1 MKVMVLTMKLC
12 DILSVCENIAPK
24 ALAYDYDNVG
34 LIVGTLKDDINRVL
48 VALDC
53 TLPVIEE
60 AVEFG
65 ADLII
70 THHPL
75 LTSPVKR
82 ILPDMP
88 ETMAV
93 FRLIKNNIAH
103 IAMHTNL
110 DCARHGV
117 NDCIAEGLGLVN
129 TEAAGEDGLA
139 RMGELEIPMTLYEL
153 SLHVEEKLATKVRV
167 CGEAGRAIKSVA
179 VIGGS
184 GGSAVSDMRALGA
197 DVLITGEMK
206 HSQAIDAMHLGMCAI
221 VAGHFETETIVI
233 KSLVGRLQTQTNGVE
248 YRLATS
254 NRTPLWFL

>member
-1 MKVMVLTMKLC
+1 MKLC
-12 DILSVCENIAPK
+12 DILIVCENIAPK

-34 LIVGTLKDDINRVL
+34 LIVGTLKDDINKVL

-60 AVEFG
+60 AIEFG
-65 ADLII
+65 ADMII

-93 FRLIKNNIAH
+93 FRLIKNNIGH

-110 DCARHGV
+110 DCACYGV
-117 NDCIAEGLGLVN
+117 NDCIAESLELVN
-129 TEAAGEDGLA
+129 TEAVGVDGLA
-139 RMGELEIPMTLYEL
+139 RIGELESPMTLYEL
-153 SLHVEEKLATKVRV
+153 SIHVEEKLSTKVRV
-167 CGEAGRAIKSVA
+167 CGEAGRIIKSVA

-184 GGSAVSDMRALGA
+184 GGSCVSQMQELGA

-206 HSQAIDAMHLGMCAI
+206 HSQAIDAMHLGLCAI
-221 VAGHFETETIVI
+221 VAGHFETETIVL
-233 KSLVGRLQTQTNGVE
+233 KSLVRRLQNQTNGVQ
-248 YRLATS
+248 YKLAVS
-254 NRTPLWFL
+254 NRTPLWSI